1 MQAAT
6 LQTIVCALVDEWD
19 NIRVHPTYFL
29 LIKTFEALSGLESIT
44 GLFKRKDTTHAV
56 RYHSSYKANASVKI
70 LEFLYFYLIPEPA
83 LPKSPSSASSSDSGS
98 SSSSGSDSSSSS
110 YGTARKIV
118 RRTTEEKKGMVGKLL
133 GGEKGVEGLV
143 RDLQE
148 FRPFGDIG

>member
-1 MQAAT
+1 M
-6 LQTIVCALVDEWD
+6 
-19 NIRVHPTYFL
+19 P
-29 LIKTFEALSGLESIT
+29 KTN
-44 GLFKRKDTTHAV
+44 R
-56 RYHSSYKANASVKI
+56 SVKI

-83 LPKSPSSASSSDSGS
+83 LPRSPTSTSSSSGDS
-98 SSSSGSDSSSSS
+98 SSGSSGSDSSASST
-110 YGTARKIV
+110 GTTRKII